1 MRSQALFIIFI
12 ALISGLSAAPT
23 QDVFF
28 SVSGTTTLP
37 TVGTVDDEDAVFF
50 DVTAAESGGT
60 DGSYQA
66 SPMLDLSI
74 WGGSI
79 AAANVDALHCVLR
92 PMEVPAFMGTTIS
105 IPAGSV
111 LVSFDVD
118 SLGLSGTTGPP
129 IGAGDE
135 DVVLFIPD
143 TPGDYTAGQW
153 LRFFDGGDVS
163 LSTSLDSDDVDAV
176 CLVEQDI
183 TVGGVDLFAGDLLLS
198 FNGIP
203 TIIGARAS
211 DVVLFRP
218 TTCGNVTA
226 GSFVNNMALLR
237 GSDEDMNWPGPPNE
251 SIEAVHLTGQDF
263 TVGDATVPAGS
274 FLLSIADGSVTGD
287 IGSPEDLT
295 ALDEDVFYFMPT
307 TLGGTPGAT
316 SGSFAPLLTGSAAT
330 MGLGSTGIDALTLLS
345 FPTLS
350 ATASSE
356 DLDGG
361 ELLPGD
367 TVRHTLQIANSAAA
381 HATGVIISTE
391 LDTDTESLALIDGA
405 GGTDASSPTL
415 LRVEDIA
422 VSPEST
428 VTLIWEVQAR
438 SDLVGGEFI
447 TVDGEVS
454 SAAEGGTGD
463 TFSDLAG
470 LVVVISFDT
479 GSTLVAEDVN
489 SGDLMPLDTIEY
501 SLTLSNDTIQLA
513 TGVDITGT
521 LPADIHGLAVTEN
534 GGGDASGSIS
544 PALQVLGLQVPALG
558 TTEVRWTAIVDSDV
572 GEAVPIQMDITVSPP
587 DEGGSALPMT
597 SNQLVTIPAE
607 LTVFSSD

>member
-1 MRSQALFIIFI
+1 MRSQALFILFFAFI
-12 ALISGLSAAPT
+12 SSLSAAPT
-23 QDVFF
+23 QDVFL
-28 SVSGTTTLP
+28 SLSGSTTLP
-37 TVGTVDDEDAVFF
+37 TVGAVGDEDAVLF

-60 DGSYQA
+60 TGSYQA
-66 SPMLDLSI
+66 SPFLDLSI
-74 WGGSI
+74 WGS
-79 AAANVDALHCVLR
+79 AVEAANVDALHYFLR
-92 PMEVPAFMGTTIS
+92 PMEVPAQSGTTIS

-118 SLGLSGTTGPP
+118 SLVLVGTTGLP

-143 TPGDYTAGQW
+143 QPGDYTAGQW
-153 LRFFDGGDVS
+153 LRFFDGSDVS
-163 LSTSLDSDDVDAV
+163 LHTVLDSDDVDAV

-183 TVGGVDLFAGDLLLS
+183 TVGGVDLFAGDILLS
-198 FNGIP
+198 FNEIP

-218 TTCGNVTA
+218 TLYGNLTQ
-226 GSFVNNMALLR
+226 GSFVTGQALLR
-237 GSDEDMNWPGPPNE
+237 GSDEDLNWPGPPNE

-263 TVGDATVPAGS
+263 AVGDEIVPAGS
-274 FLLSIADGSVTGD
+274 FLLSIAETTVTGT

-307 TLGGTPGAT
+307 TLGGTLGAT
-316 SGSFAPLLTGSAAT
+316 SGTFAPLLTGSSTA
-330 MGLGSTGIDALTLLS
+330 MGIGSTGVDGLTLLS

-350 ATASSE
+350 ATVSSE

-367 TVRHTLQIANSAAA
+367 MVRHALQIENSSAA
-381 HATGVIISTE
+381 HATGIVVSAE
-391 LDTDTESLALIDGA
+391 LDTDTESLALIDIA

-415 LRVEDIA
+415 LRVEDIV
-422 VSPEST
+422 VSPET
-428 VTLIWEVQAR
+428 TITLVWEVQAR
-438 SDLVGGEFI
+438 ADLVGGEFI
-447 TVDGEVS
+447 TVDGEVA

-463 TFSDLAG
+463 IFSDTAG
-470 LVVVISFDT
+470 LVVVISFDS
-479 GSTLVAEDVN
+479 GSTLAAEDVN

-501 SLTLSNDTIQLA
+501 TLTLVNSANQLA
-513 TGVDITGT
+513 TGVDVTGT
-521 LPADIHGLAVTEN
+521 IPTDTHGLTVTDA
-534 GGGDASGSIS
+534 GGGNASGSTSTDLEI
-544 PALQVLGLQVPALG
+544 LDLQVPALG
-558 TTEVRWTAIVDSDV
+558 TTEVRWTAAVDSEA
-572 GEAVPIQMDITVSPP
+572 GEAIPIQMDIMVSPP

-597 SNQLVTIPAE
+597 SNQLFTIPAE